1 MIEAT
6 FKPILSDLDPLIISA
21 PTIRSGT
28 TLLQRLLCSSSKA
41 LIYGELCAQDFE
53 FFLNLYAVK
62 SQQYQTR
69 SHEVTA
75 ALETVLAGSANDWIP
90 TLMPDLSGYLE
101 ALCRGAFSG
110 MSYCRDYAKSVGRPV
125 WGFKYPGWN
134 PAMIG
139 LLRAIMPQARFVFI
153 HRELKDCLKS
163 AKAHSKA
170 FGSAFG
176 KTEVEQFCRSWAGN
190 RQYMLSLEGD
200 PNVLSVQFEKLL
212 SEPQQSLKRLAEFTG
227 VEDIDPNVLKRKVNA
242 WQSSVFITP
251 VKDGYSAPDELDEFD
266 WQVVNAVQS
275 PAVVP
280 AAVC

>member
-1 MIEAT
+1 
-6 FKPILSDLDPLIISA
+6 
-21 PTIRSGT
+21 
-28 TLLQRLLCSSSKA
+28 
-41 LIYGELCAQDFE
+41 
-53 FFLNLYAVK
+53 
-62 SQQYQTR
+62 
-69 SHEVTA
+69 
-75 ALETVLAGSANDWIP
+75 
-90 TLMPDLSGYLE
+90 
-101 ALCRGAFSG
+101 
-110 MSYCRDYAKSVGRPV
+110 
-125 WGFKYPGWN
+125 
-134 PAMIG
+134 MIG

-227 VEDIDPNVLKRKVNA
+227 VEDVDPNVLKRKVNA